1 MLFINH
7 KLKGLD
13 LGEREVISLA
23 EELQADFVLVD
34 EKTAR
39 VEARRRGLT
48 VVGTIGI
55 LDRAASRQLIDL
67 PEAIDRLKRT
77 TFRISLEILE
87 KLLRPS

>member
-1 MLFINH
+1 VTKAQDQAGFET
-7 KLKGLD
+7 KS
-13 LGEREVISLA
+13 ER
-23 EELQADFVLVD
+23 
-34 EKTAR
+34 TC
-39 VEARRRGLT
+39 GLT

-87 KLLRPS
+87 ELLRPL